1 MPTETKKSN
10 EEIQREILEV
20 ELQTKKL
27 LLGKAKQENAD
38 FESREKRRHDLNKQR
53 MSELAEGRRNRQAM
67 VKTCR
72 HKSGGTPAN
81 VLRGGGI
88 GSFSII
94 SRAVLPD
101 GVTIVLQCP
110 RCRMVKYP
118 PTEQLKRD
126 DPKGYLEELQEY
138 NRLLEISREQ
148 GLEHAET
155 RGPTF
160 FFQKDGG
167 PIIPERL

>member
-1 MPTETKKSN
+1 MATETKKSN
-10 EEIQREILEV
+10 EDIQREILEV
-20 ELQTKKL
+20 DLQTKKL
-27 LLGKAKQENAD
+27 QLGQARQQNAD
-38 FESREKRRHDLNKQR
+38 FEAREKRRHDLNKQR
-53 MSELAEGRRNRQAM
+53 MGEMAEGRRNRAAM
-67 VKTCR
+67 VKMCR

-118 PTEQLKRD
+118 PSEQLKHD
-126 DPKGYLEELQEY
+126 DAKAYQEELQEY

-160 FFQKDGG
+160 FFQKDGV
-167 PIIPERL
+167 PIVPDRL

>member
-1 MPTETKKSN
+1 MANEKRSN
-10 EEIQREILEV
+10 EDLQREILEV
-20 ELQTKKL
+20 ELQTKRL
-27 LLGKAKQENAD
+27 LLGKAKQDNED
-38 FESREKRRHDLNKQR
+38 FEAREKRRHDLNKQR
-53 MSELAEGRRNRQAM
+53 MSELAEGRKNRAAM
-67 VKTCR
+67 VKMCR

-94 SRAVLPD
+94 SRALLPD

-110 RCRMVKYP
+110 RCRMLMYP
-118 PTEQLKRD
+118 PTEQLKKSN
-126 DPKGYLEELQEY
+126 PEAYLAELSEY

-160 FFQKDGG
+160 FFQKDGI
-167 PIIPERL
+167 PIVPERL